1 MKIHAPTAAA
11 TPVQKRV
18 LYAASFILT
27 SLVLRETYRSI
38 INAMTSTIL
47 KITQCENVTN
57 YVFQNLLY
65 VKNYNILLIIYT
77 WFPLGVLTLTSSPTF
92 WPKTADPRGETVE
105 ILPSRGFASLASTN

>member
-1 MKIHAPTAAA
+1 MYSIPNLVEPIWMKIYAPTAAA

-57 YVFQNLLY
+57 MFSRIFYML
-65 VKNYNILLIIYT
+65 KIIIFY
-77 WFPLGVLTLTSSPTF
+77 
-92 WPKTADPRGETVE
+92 
-105 ILPSRGFASLASTN
+105 